1 MINETSYQ
9 FGAQPSAIREL
20 FAYGQARKAQIG
32 QGNVFDYSL
41 GNPSVPSPPSV
52 SATLKELADLPAQQL
67 HGYTAAQGLASTRTA
82 IANNLNER
90 FGTSYSADNL
100 YMTMGAAASLD
111 ASIGAITN
119 RGDEVIVIAPYFPE
133 YATWIAHAGA
143 KCVEVLARESDFQ
156 IDVCAVENAITP
168 KTSAVII
175 NTPNN
180 PVGVVYSRQNLY
192 EFAKMLECKSR
203 EIGHQ
208 IFIISDEPYREIFF
222 DNSNKPCW
230 VPDIYANTLVCYSWS
245 KSLSMP
251 GERIGYVLV
260 PDSVEDSRR
269 VYAAVCGAGRALG
282 YVCAPALFQM
292 VIERCVD
299 EPVNVEAYRAN
310 RKLLCE
316 ILDEIG
322 YEYIEP
328 QGAFYLWMKSLE
340 PDAQAFS
347 DVAKKHELLLVP
359 SDSFGC
365 KGWVRLGYCVSSE
378 VIANSKE
385 AFRALMAQYK

>member
-32 QGNVFDYSL
+32 QDKVYDYSL

-82 IANNLNER
+82 IANNLNKR

-156 IDVCAVENAITP
+156 IDVDAVEKAITP

-180 PVGVVYSRQNLY
+180 PVGVVYSRQNLCD
-192 EFAKMLECKSR
+192 FAQMLDRKSK
-203 EIGHQ
+203 ELGHS

-222 DNSNKPCW
+222 DSSNEPCW
-230 VPDIYANTLVCYSWS
+230 IPDIYANTLVCYSWS

-260 PDSVEDSRR
+260 PDSVEDSKR
-269 VYAAVCGAGRALG
+269 VYAAVCGAGRAFG

-299 EPVNVEAYRAN
+299 EPVNVEAYRKN
-310 RKLLCE
+310 RELLCE

-322 YEYIEP
+322 FEYIDP

-347 DVAKKHELLLVP
+347 DNAKKHELLLVP

-365 KGWVRLGYCVSSE
+365 KGWVRLGYCVSSD
-378 VIANSKE
+378 VISNSKD
-385 AFRALMAQYK
+385 ALRALMADYK

>member
-32 QGNVFDYSL
+32 QDKVYDYSL

-82 IANNLNER
+82 IANNLNKR

-156 IDVCAVENAITP
+156 IDVDAVEKAITL

-180 PVGVVYSRQNLY
+180 PVGVVYSRQNLCD
-192 EFAKMLECKSR
+192 FAQMLERKSK
-203 EIGHQ
+203 ELGHS

-222 DNSNKPCW
+222 DSSNEPCW
-230 VPDIYANTLVCYSWS
+230 IPDIYANTLVCYSWS

-260 PDSVEDSRR
+260 SDSVEDCKR

-282 YVCAPALFQM
+282 YVCAPALFQI

-299 EPVNVEAYRAN
+299 EPVNVEAYRKN
-310 RKLLCE
+310 RELLCE

-322 YEYIEP
+322 FEYIDP

-347 DVAKKHELLLVP
+347 DNAKKHELLLVP

-365 KGWVRLGYCVSSE
+365 KGWVRLGYCVSSD
-378 VIANSKE
+378 VISNSKD
-385 AFRALMAQYK
+385 ALRALMADYK